1 MARQTEG
8 RREETKDKWENK
20 EREWKSNGIRQ
31 SWEERD
37 GTEPR
42 KQIGCKTRGG
52 RKIQRIT
59 ERGREQKKNNTERKT
74 ELGKKTM

>member
-1 MARQTEG
+1 MARKTEG

-59 ERGREQKKNNTERKT
+59 ERGREQKKKITQS
-74 ELGKKTM
+74 GKQN